1 MTRST
6 KQRLLDAAE
15 ELFTSRGL
23 DVPVRDIVAAAGANV
38 AAVNYHF
45 GSREGLV
52 TAVLRHKWA
61 AMAKCRAEA
70 LRSLLERSPSPEVRE
85 VIAAHVAATVAF
97 CEQEGDGAERW
108 LEVTGD
114 LWLTRHPAITGDGVT
129 GEPVDDLWEELLRA
143 ALPHLPDDLFRARL
157 GFAMDLL
164 ITGRRV
170 SLPPM
175 FRPGPTLD
183 DVRHREALID
193 FVTAGLA
200 SPP

>member
-1 MTRST
+1 MTTRST
-6 KQRLLDAAE
+6 KERLLDAAE

-23 DVPVRDIVAAAGANV
+23 DVPIRDIVAAAGANV

-52 TAVLRHKWA
+52 TAVLRHKWV
-61 AMAKCRAEA
+61 AMAKCRADA
-70 LRSLLERSPSPEVRE
+70 LRALTEGSAAPSVRE

-97 CEQEGDGAERW
+97 CEEEGDGADRW

-114 LWLTRHPAITGDGVT
+114 LWLTRHPAMFGDGVS
-129 GEPVDDLWEELLRA
+129 GEPVDDLWEDLLRA
-143 ALPHLPDDLFRARL
+143 ALPHLPDEVFRARL

-164 ITGRRV
+164 VTGRRV

-175 FRPGPTLD
+175 FRPGPAID
-183 DVRHREALID
+183 PAAHRDALID
-193 FVTAGLA
+193 FVTAGLEA
-200 SPP
+200 P